1 MKTKHLSLLLFAIV
15 ANTSVS
21 FSQNV
26 QTYQGTQAFNSM
38 IGYISGTEKYSYYVN
53 DEGQKQRQGT
63 YSFSGSK
70 ELSNET
76 NQLNGKYTLNTT
88 FAHDKLNGAYTVSA
102 LINGKKWS
110 FTRGWQSFTGSSKLT
125 GVFADGK
132 PNGTFTV
139 SYDGEMKYSGS
150 ATLKNGKYIGTYKY
164 SGPGENNSLWN
175 ISGQLTADGKLTG
188 NWKVENIVADR
199 HKSYTFLNDVLIA
212 DGQMTPDV
220 QNIAKQYAEGKIKKE
235 AIEKKGYVIKTES
248 LPLTLFIN
256 YLLFV
261 NDDEYGLEK
270 LGGWDFQDFS
280 DKKYTA
286 IIQLNTITD
295 EGVALIKNEIVKTH
309 SYNAVYRETYD
320 CKYGECETF
329 CNSELKYDETSDAY
343 YMQCD
348 EKFSQLYG
356 IFHESS
362 WRMYINKKQYDELIA
377 IKDSILIASIHDFS
391 EIFNGYGKQLEKLGN
406 LYTIYRNNANDLLG
420 QLPLNKNYNEVN
432 GLYNSS
438 LDKYNYYRE
447 QLNSPNVAVRFT
459 KDSTYIIDAESYVKC
474 AWKNE
479 LKIWE
484 QFNDALYS
492 ASLKVDSL
500 AIIQK
505 NLQKELNSA
514 NISGVKANIINQ
526 YLAQNQYGSNANLQS
541 AYNNIVETQ
550 QLVIMVDSIEKK
562 HNYII
567 SNVPDKLLKNYK
579 NNYKKVSSIKP
590 KDKNFTPVQYKSLF
604 TEIAKLQDN
613 IIAYN
618 DKLQSAEKLNN
629 VVSEKCNIYPDIL
642 KTWSAKYK
650 TCTTISDDLSKSL
663 ADIENLLN
671 IGQKLEKYIE
681 LRQHCDNAYIEILNL
696 CGKQYGDV
704 AKPYQAKVKGMTF
717 VPDMTSTETLDKD
730 IASLIEYS
738 TYQDKLKQYLQNR
751 QKVDLFN
758 KSIAEKINKTKNLKK
773 LYGAFYKSLPVAW
786 SSEADNFKNIEDIV
800 LQLQKVE
807 EDLKS
812 KGADTLDTQLKK
824 AKTADDFRKVFN
836 L

>member
-1 MKTKHLSLLLFAIV
+1 MKPKHLSLLLFAIV

-70 ELSNET
+70 ELSNNT
-76 NQLNGKYTLNTT
+76 NQLKGTYTLNTT
-88 FAHDKLNGAYTVSA
+88 FANDKLNGTYSVSA
-102 LINGKKWS
+102 IVNGKTWS
-110 FTRGWQSFTGSSKLT
+110 YAKGWQSFTGSSKLT
-125 GVFADGK
+125 GVFANGK

-139 SYDGEMKYSGS
+139 TYNGDMKYSGS
-150 ATLKNGKYIGTYKY
+150 ATLKNGKFVGAYKY

-188 NWKVENIVADR
+188 NWKVENVVADW
-199 HKSYTFLNDVLIA
+199 HKSFTFLNDVLIA
-212 DGQMTPDV
+212 DGQMTPQL
-220 QNIAKQYAEGKIKKE
+220 QNVAKQYAEGKINKE
-235 AIEKKGYVIKTES
+235 TIEKKGYVVKTES

-261 NDDEYGLEK
+261 NEDEYGLEK
-270 LGGWDFQDFS
+270 MEGWDLSDYA

-295 EGVALIKNEIVKTH
+295 KGFTLIKDEIIKTNN
-309 SYNAVYRETYD
+309 YNAVYHEKYN

-329 CNSELKYDETSDAY
+329 CNSELKYDETCDAY

-356 IFHESS
+356 ISHESN

-377 IKDSILIASIHDFS
+377 IKDRILIASIHDFA
-391 EIFNGYGKQLEKLGN
+391 EIFNGYGREIGKLGL
-406 LYTIYRNNANDLLG
+406 LYAIYRNNANDLLG
-420 QLPLNKNYNEVN
+420 QLPLNKNYNEVD
-432 GLYNSS
+432 GLYKQS
-438 LDKYNYYRE
+438 LNQYNDYIKKLY
-447 QLNSPNVAVRFT
+447 SPEYALRFT
-459 KDSTYIIDAESYVKC
+459 KDSTYIIDTDSYRKC

-479 LKIWE
+479 FEIWK
-484 QFNDALYS
+484 QFNNALYS
-492 ASLKVDSL
+492 ASLNVDSL
-500 AIIQK
+500 EILRR
-505 NLQKELNSA
+505 NLQNELNSA
-514 NISGVKANIINQ
+514 NISGVKASIINQ
-526 YLAQNQYGSNANLQS
+526 YFAQNQYGSSINLQS

-550 QLVIMVDSIEKK
+550 QLVILADSIERK

-567 SNVPDKLLKNYK
+567 SNVPDELLKNYK
-579 NNYKKVSSIKP
+579 KDYKKVSSIKA
-590 KDKNFTPVQYKSLF
+590 KDASITSDQYISLF
-604 TEIAKLQDN
+604 AEIANLQEN

-618 DKLQSAEKLNN
+618 EQLQNAEKINN
-629 VVSEKCNIYPDIL
+629 VIREKGSIYPDIL

-650 TCTTISDDLSKSL
+650 KCTAMSDDVNNSL
-663 ADIENLLN
+663 ADIKEIQD
-671 IGQKLEKYIE
+671 IGQKLLNYID
-681 LRQHCDNAYIEILNL
+681 LHQHCDSAYTQILNS

-704 AKPYQAKVKGMTF
+704 SKPYQAKVKDMIF

-730 IASLIEYS
+730 IATMTEYS
-738 TYQDKLKQYLQNR
+738 LYQDELKHYLQNR
-751 QKVDLFN
+751 QKVDQLN
-758 KSIAEKINKTKNLKK
+758 QSIIEKISKTKNVKK
-773 LYGAFYKSLPVAW
+773 LYGAFYKSLPVVW
-786 SSEADNFKNIEDIV
+786 SADRDNFKNIEEINS
-800 LQLQKVE
+800 QLQKVDDE
-807 EDLKS
+807 LQS
-812 KGADTLDTQLKK
+812 KGADTFDPQLKK
-824 AKTADDFRKVFN
+824 AKTVDDFRKVFN